1 MFQYFTFLFWGLI
14 FQSSIYNILLASARR
29 KMAPRFPKQGARQLR
44 SPHLPPPTHSL
55 DVKHHLRWQ
64 LGTSWVG
71 DHVAETSE
79 RTVLGEHVV

>member
-1 MFQYFTFLFWGLI
+1 M
-14 FQSSIYNILLASARR
+14 YNCILLALKQAISCASARR
-29 KMAPRFPKQGARQLR
+29 KMAHRSQNKKQGSCALV
-44 SPHLPPPTHSL
+44 LPPPTHSL

-71 DHVAETSE
+71 EDVEETSE

>member
-1 MFQYFTFLFWGLI
+1 M
-14 FQSSIYNILLASARR
+14 YNCILLALKQAISCASARR
-29 KMAPRFPKQGARQLR
+29 KMAPQFKNKEQGSCAR
-44 SPHLPPPTHSL
+44 PLPPPTHSL

-79 RTVLGEHVV
+79 KTVLGEHVV